1 MVENFSHVRL
11 ISVLALVV
19 LSVSI
24 SGCGKRGGAMPI
36 SDNEVYYPK
45 TYPTH

>member
-1 MVENFSHVRL
+1 MVDKNLCIQVIF
-11 ISVLALVV
+11 ILAFVTLLATVN
-19 LSVSI
+19 
-24 SGCGKRGGAMPI
+24 GCGKRGGAMPI